1 MEIERIK
8 IQRELKNLREKIND
22 ANIPKPTKR
31 NFRLLT
37 WNIRNLNKN
46 KEDKAICYIAEICK
60 NFELIAIQEVKDDL
74 GGLIKLQQALGKKYR
89 FLFSDP
95 SGNGERLVFCYDSKT
110 IEFTGLAAEI
120 VLSPGAGR
128 SKKKKPE
135 LEFDRTP
142 YMASF
147 RKNGCN
153 FIVVTVHIF
162 YGSGSAVEYR
172 LEEIRNIAKFL
183 KKRSS
188 DIDVLD
194 SDFIEC
200 GDFNIED
207 TKRVM
212 ATRQK
217 VRTKSAK
224 KRILEKL
231 FDALLSGK
239 LIVPPEIRNSPS
251 NLTRTKHFDQIG
263 FHKYRD
269 STLKFMTGGIIN
281 FVGAVYQNDKKIKY
295 KLTDH
300 LPMWAI
306 FSVSKDKN
314 PKYLNPFLK
323 CSNKSKRK
331 KRK

>member
-1 MEIERIK
+1 MSEKTIRQEIR
-8 IQRELKNLREKIND
+8 NLRKRIRAAD
-22 ANIPKPTKR
+22 IPKRDR
-31 NFRLLT
+31 NHLHLLT
-37 WNIRNLNKN
+37 WNIRNLNEK
-46 KEDKAICYIAEICK
+46 KEQKAIRYITQICK
-60 NFELIAIQEVKDDL
+60 NFDLIAIQEVKDNL
-74 GGLIKLQQALGKKYR
+74 EGLEKLQHTLGKKYR

-95 SGNGERLVFCYDSKT
+95 SGNGERLVFCYNSKT

-172 LEEIRNIAKFL
+172 LEEIRNIAKYL

-194 SDFIEC
+194 SDFIAC

-224 KRILEKL
+224 KRILENL

-239 LIVPPEIRNSPS
+239 LIVPLEIRNSPS

-263 FHKYRD
+263 FHKYKD
-269 STLKFMTGGIIN
+269 STLKFMTGGIID
-281 FVGAVYQNDKKIKY
+281 FVGAVYINDPKLKY

-300 LPMWAI
+300 LPMWAV
-306 FSVSKDKN
+306 FSISKDKN
-314 PKYLNPFLK
+314 PKYLNPVLMCTSK
-323 CSNKSKRK
+323 PKRK

>member
-1 MEIERIK
+1 MSEKIIRREIR
-8 IQRELKNLREKIND
+8 NLRKRIRAAD
-22 ANIPKPTKR
+22 IPKRDR
-31 NFRLLT
+31 NHLHLLT
-37 WNIRNLNKN
+37 WNIRNLNEK
-46 KEDKAICYIAEICK
+46 KEQKAIRYIAQICK
-60 NFELIAIQEVKDDL
+60 NFDLIAIQEVKDNL
-74 GGLIKLQQALGKKYR
+74 EGLEKLQRALGKKYR

-95 SGNGERLVFCYDSKT
+95 SGNGERLVFCYDSNT
-110 IEFTGLAAEI
+110 IQFTGLAAEI
-120 VLSPGAGR
+120 VMAPGAGR
-128 SKKKKPE
+128 GKIKPE

-147 RKNGCN
+147 RKHGCN

-162 YGSGSAVEYR
+162 YGSGSAVQYR
-172 LEEIRNIAKFL
+172 LEEIRNIAKYL

-194 SDFIEC
+194 SDFIAC

-212 ATRQK
+212 ATKQK

-224 KRILEKL
+224 KKILEKL
-231 FDALLSGK
+231 FDALISGK

-263 FHKYRD
+263 FHKYKD
-269 STLKFMTGGIIN
+269 STLKFITGGTIN
-281 FVGAVYQNDKKIKY
+281 FVSAVYKNDEKIKY

-300 LPMWAI
+300 LPMWAV

-314 PKYLNPFLK
+314 PKYLNPFLI
-323 CSNKSKRK
+323 CASKSKRK

>member
-1 MEIERIK
+1 MVSEK
-8 IQRELKNLREKIND
+8 KSQQELKNLRKRIND
-22 ANIPKPTKR
+22 VNIPKSTKN

-37 WNIRNLNKN
+37 WNIRNLNEK
-46 KEDKAICYIAEICK
+46 KEDKAIRYIAEICK

-74 GGLIKLQQALGKKYR
+74 RGLIKLQQALGKKYR

-162 YGSGSAVEYR
+162 YGSGSAVKYR

-188 DIDVLD
+188 DVDVLD
-194 SDFIEC
+194 SDFIAC

-212 ATRQK
+212 ATKQK

-239 LIVPPEIRNSPS
+239 LIVPPEIRNNPS
-251 NLTRTKHFDQIG
+251 NLARTKHFDQIG
-263 FHKYRD
+263 FHKYKD
-269 STLKFMTGGIIN
+269 STLKFMTGGIID
-281 FVGAVYQNDKKIKY
+281 FVGAVYINDPKLKY

-300 LPMWAI
+300 LPMWAV

-323 CSNKSKRK
+323 CSNKSKKK